1 MEKKLKT
8 TKRKIGKKRQEDK
21 ERDRRNKGAK
31 NILTSSMVVPK
42 SGISVYTFHTPEK
55 SSVWLR
61 KTQFFHDTFRF
72 LTTLDLIHANLL
84 TTCLR
89 QLVAEL
95 HHSRR

>member
-42 SGISVYTFHTPEK
+42 SGISVYTFHTPREK
-55 SSVWLR
+55 FGLASKNAVLPR
-61 KTQFFHDTFRF
+61 YLPVFDYTRP
-72 LTTLDLIHANLL
+72 
-84 TTCLR
+84 
-89 QLVAEL
+89 
-95 HHSRR
+95 HSRKPFNDMLTAAGC